1 MPNSPIRMGGA
12 IAGFVAKVR
21 TIVLCFSV
29 IFAGGVA
36 SSTHAQDFRFSNFSL
51 DGGAQVELPAILGF
65 AGLNAGQGY
74 SAGELNAALQRL
86 QGTGL
91 FDTVEFIPRGRTLVV
106 RVSEFP
112 SVNRVSVEGNR
123 NITDEVAARIIQTEP
138 RRVFRPS
145 QVEADANAL
154 AEAYADLGRVN
165 ATVTPRFIRR
175 SGNRVDVVFEVSEGR
190 VTEIERLSFVGN
202 RAFSDRRLRRV
213 LETKQAGA
221 LRFLIGKDT
230 FVEDRIGLDRVLLR
244 DFYQARGYVDFQILS
259 VSNEFSRERNGFFL
273 TFTVQ
278 EGQKYKFGK
287 ITTSSEVPGVDAA
300 DFDRLARIRSGR
312 TYTPELVDNTIS
324 RMEALAQ
331 RKGLNLVRVEPRV
344 TRNNA
349 DLTLDID
356 FALVEGPRVF
366 VERIDISGNTTTL
379 DRVIRR
385 QFRIVEG
392 DPFNPREIREA
403 AARIRAL
410 GLFTSTDVQAREGS
424 AADQIMVDVE
434 VEETTTGTLQFGAA
448 YNLATGIGLT
458 AEFKERNFLGRGQ
471 TLNFDF
477 KLGLDNADG
486 GITFIEPAFLGRD
499 VQFRFDGEY
508 RQTEFDYTDYDTQTY
523 LIRPSIEFPLGQR
536 ARLGLRYSLAG
547 DKIFNVDAGSSTI
560 LMAEEAAG
568 AQVSS
573 GLGYSLSYDTRT
585 TGVNPNA
592 GVLVRLGQDFAG
604 LGGNSRSIKTTAL
617 MSAETRVWNDDVTLR
632 ATLEGGALT
641 TIGGDSRLNDRF
653 FLTSS
658 RMRGFAPAGVGP
670 RDLTVANRDA
680 LGGNYFAVAR
690 FESEFP
696 LGLPEEFGL
705 SGGAFMDVGS
715 VWGLD
720 DTGGGAVD
728 DSLRLRAT
736 AGVSLFWNTPIGPLR
751 FNFSQPLQKESY
763 DKGQVFD
770 LTIATQF

>member
-1 MPNSPIRMGGA
+1 MQNSPVCKRGFLTSPLALLRVVSLGFLIAFGA
-12 IAGFVAKVR
+12 
-21 TIVLCFSV
+21 FS
-29 IFAGGVA
+29 A
-36 SSTHAQDFRFSNFSL
+36 SSVKAQDFRFSNFRL
-51 DGGAQVELPAILGF
+51 DGGSQVELPAILGF
-65 AGLNAGQGY
+65 AGLNAGQSY
-74 SAGELNAALQRL
+74 SAGELNQALQRL
-86 QGTGL
+86 QATGL
-91 FDTVEFIPRGRTLVV
+91 FDNVAFIPRGGTLVV
-106 RVSEFP
+106 QVSEFP
-112 SVNRVSVEGNR
+112 TVNRISVEGNR
-123 NITDEVAARIIQTEP
+123 NITDEVAARLIQTQE

-145 QVEADANAL
+145 QVEADANTL
-154 AEAYADLGRVN
+154 VEAYADLGRVN

-202 RAFSDRRLRRV
+202 RAFTDRRLRRV

-278 EGQKYKFGK
+278 EGQKYKFGE

-300 DFDRLARIRSGR
+300 DFARLARIRSGR

-331 RKGLNLVRVEPRV
+331 KKGLNLVRVDPRV
-344 TRNNA
+344 TRNDA

-356 FALVEGPRVF
+356 FALVEGPRIF
-366 VERIDISGNTTTL
+366 IERIDIAGNATTL

-385 QFRIVEG
+385 QFRVVEG

-410 GLFTSTDVQAREGS
+410 GLFTTAEVNAREGTAS
-424 AADQIMVDVE
+424 DQVMIDVE
-434 VEETTTGTLQFGAA
+434 VEETTTGSLQFGAA

-477 KLGLDNADG
+477 KLGLDNSQG
-486 GITFIEPAFLGRD
+486 GMTFIEPAFLSRD
-499 VQFRFDGEY
+499 LQFRFDGEY
-508 RQTEFDYTDYDTQTY
+508 RQTEYDYTDYDTQTY
-523 LIRPSIEFPLGQR
+523 LVRPSFEFPLGEK
-536 ARLGLRYSLAG
+536 ARLGLRYSLTG
-547 DKIFNVDAGSSTI
+547 DRIFNVAAGSSGI
-560 LMAEEAAG
+560 LQAEEAAG
-568 AQVSS
+568 RQVSS
-573 GLGYSLSYDTRT
+573 GLGYTLSYDTRT

-604 LGGNSRSIKTTAL
+604 LGGNARSIKTTAL

-641 TIGGDSRLNDRF
+641 TFGADSRLNDRF
-653 FLTSS
+653 FLTAAK
-658 RMRGFAPAGVGP
+658 MRGFAPAGVGP

-696 LGLPEEFGL
+696 LGLPEEFGF
-705 SGGAFMDVGS
+705 SGGAFFDVGS

-720 DTGGGAVD
+720 NTGGGAVD
-728 DSLRLRAT
+728 DDLYWRAT
-736 AGVSLFWNTPIGPLR
+736 AGVSLFWQTPIGPLR
-751 FNFSQPLQKESY
+751 FNFSRPLQKENY